1 MLGRRRP
8 IRSGPSPAEC
18 LIPQM
23 QETARRKRYQSQNV
37 AGQAP
42 SKLIGYVS
50 AGALKKNA
58 KEPVAR
64 LQQSYRGRLLVVAL
78 ALGLLLIWLRNG
90 GI

>member
-1 MLGRRRP
+1 MPGRRRP

-23 QETARRKRYQSQNV
+23 QDNARRKRYQSQHV

-50 AGALKKNA
+50 AGTLKKSTS
-58 KEPVAR
+58 EPVAKP
-64 LQQSYRGRLLVVAL
+64 QQSYRGRMLVVAL
-78 ALGLLLIWLRNG
+78 ALALLLIWLRNG